1 MEGLVYLN
9 LSRNHLRGG
18 INSTIQQMEAL
29 ECLDLSGNQLSGEI
43 PASLGALPF
52 LEILDLSNNNFS
64 GEIPSGIQLQG
75 FNASTYAGN
84 IGLCGS
90 PLPTCPGNEPPPSGH
105 HGKLDDGDG
114 DGDAFSN
121 QSLIQ
126 EFYITI
132 VLGFIVGFWG
142 VIGTLLVKK
151 SWRFAYFNFFDRIH
165 DYVCLKAALYWR
177 RLRILCC
184 GIRGYLT
191 TKLKRIEMD
200 DRKCNTK
207 SLSMFLVLVSIYTL
221 KGGNGEGIRCIEK
234 EKHALLKLKQEIID
248 PDNDLSSWG
257 SEENKS
263 ECCSWRG
270 VSCRDMHG
278 HVIGLEFFNDGMVI
292 QNVDWLSN
300 LSSLFHLEFWG
311 SSFTQSLETIMFRN
325 LLMIP
330 SLKKLSLMSCDFPND
345 TSSVD
350 VYTNSTFSSLSFLD
364 LNGVSSLTSLAFHW
378 LFNVSTSLVSID
390 LSDNKLDCPIPDAF
404 GHKLVFL
411 EYLDLSG
418 NRFDGGI
425 PNSLLNLRSLK
436 SLDLSHNRITGSLPE
451 SVGELSK
458 LEFLDVSFN
467 LLEGQISESHLS
479 KLQNLEILDLSH
491 NSLGPRFPTWVH
503 TLSNVSHLDLSC
515 ANISDE
521 LPESFWD
528 YLPRLAFLNL
538 SHNHISGKLPDLSS
552 KVFVRPSLDLS
563 FNELSGLIPLFHHDT
578 TRLYLSDNKFSGT
591 ISSLCKS
598 NYDAL
603 FLLDLS
609 NNRLSGQ
616 LPNCWENMSLTIL
629 DLSNNSFSGKIPN
642 SLGRGLVALFLGNN
656 NFSGE
661 LPFGL
666 NNNKFLLIL
675 DVGGNKLT
683 GKIPTW
689 IGTDYARLAYLNIR
703 GNNFFGSIPPEICHL
718 TQIRILDLSRNNLS
732 GTTPLHCFE
741 NFTNLI
747 QKNSSL
753 TDGVRDMIDSPPLL
767 YKEMAKIVVQ
777 LKGREY
783 EFSTT
788 LYLLKL
794 IDLSS
799 NKIEGDIPTDVFRM
813 KGLLSLNLSRNHLRG
828 HIDPAVHQ
836 MESLESLDLSRNKLS
851 GEIPMGLGDL
861 PFLDFLDLSNNNFS
875 GKIPPGT
882 QLQGFSASAYAG
894 NIGLCGPPL
903 PRCPEDGPNPPL
915 GDHGKQDKGDASGDA
930 FPNQSFLKEFYI
942 TIVLGFIVGF
952 WGVVGT
958 LLLRK
963 SWRYAYFNFFDS
975 LCRKA
980 VRRSR

>member
-1 MEGLVYLN
+1 
-9 LSRNHLRGG
+9 
-18 INSTIQQMEAL
+18 
-29 ECLDLSGNQLSGEI
+29 
-43 PASLGALPF
+43 
-52 LEILDLSNNNFS
+52 
-64 GEIPSGIQLQG
+64 
-75 FNASTYAGN
+75 
-84 IGLCGS
+84 
-90 PLPTCPGNEPPPSGH
+90 
-105 HGKLDDGDG
+105 
-114 DGDAFSN
+114 
-121 QSLIQ
+121 
-126 EFYITI
+126 
-132 VLGFIVGFWG
+132 
-142 VIGTLLVKK
+142 
-151 SWRFAYFNFFDRIH
+151 
-165 DYVCLKAALYWR
+165 
-177 RLRILCC
+177 
-184 GIRGYLT
+184 
-191 TKLKRIEMD
+191 MD
-200 DRKCNTK
+200 NRKCNTK
-207 SLSMFLVLVSIYTL
+207 SLSMFFVLVSIYTL

-248 PDNDLSSWG
+248 PDNDLWSWG

-278 HVIGLEFFNDGMVI
+278 HVIGLEFFNDGLVI

-350 VYTNSTFSSLSFLD
+350 VYANSTFSSLSFLD

-378 LFNVSTSLVSID
+378 LFNFSTSLVSID
-390 LSDNKLDCPIPDAF
+390 LSDNKLDGPIPDAF
-404 GHKLVFL
+404 GHK
-411 EYLDLSG
+411 
-418 NRFDGGI
+418 
-425 PNSLLNLRSLK
+425 
-436 SLDLSHNRITGSLPE
+436 
-451 SVGELSK
+451 
-458 LEFLDVSFN
+458 LDVSFN

-563 FNELSGLIPLFHHDT
+563 FNELSGLIPSFHPDT

-616 LPNCWENMSLTIL
+616 LPDCWENMSLTIL

-642 SLGRGLVALFLGNN
+642 SLGSGLVALFLGNN

-666 NNNKFLLIL
+666 NNNQILLIL

-689 IGTDYARLAYLNIR
+689 IGTNYERLAYLNIR
-703 GNNFFGSIPPEICHL
+703 GNNFFGSIPPEICRL

-732 GTTPLHCFE
+732 GTIPLHCFE

-794 IDLSS
+794 VDLSS
-799 NKIEGDIPTDVFRM
+799 NKIEGDIPTDVFQM

-851 GEIPMGLGDL
+851 GEIPTGLGDL

-894 NIGLCGPPL
+894 NIGLCGSPL

-930 FPNQSFLKEFYI
+930 FPNLSFLKEFYI

-952 WGVVGT
+952 WGAVGT
-958 LLLRK
+958 VLLSK